1 MVSAIPHRFIVVEG
15 PIGVG
20 KTSLARRLGQSLGGQ
35 LVLEQADQ
43 NPFLERF
50 YKNPR
55 AAAFQTQL
63 FFLFQRARQLE
74 DVRQE
79 DLFGAVRVADY
90 LLEKDR
96 LFARVTLDDA
106 EYALYERVYE
116 RIVVDAPK
124 PDLVVYLQAPVDVLV
139 DRIAKRGIRYEQH
152 IERGYLEKLTQAY
165 ARFFHSYDA
174 SPLLIVNSAAIDPVN
189 NDGDY
194 QQLFAEI
201 SKTRRGRHFFNPA
214 GSSLLP
220 ASYAPGGGCCASA
233 QCTCSRTRGRGC
245 RARLLQRL
253 EQRRRGRGVAE
264 RDRDVAQ
271 PSFVADAADGAA
283 AGALQKFRLAPRKQL
298 DELRVVQAVPHRKVL
313 LGGGT
318 RKLVPRADQLAVVAA
333 VDAIADR
340 AAKLQRNRTGEFDG
354 EVGNAAPCIQPVRR
368 DDGAGG
374 AGGHAG
380 AAQVPQC
387 ALLGSSAGSSRSR

>member
-20 KTSLARRLGQSLGGQ
+20 KTSLARRLGQSLGAQ

-116 RIVVDAPK
+116 RVVVDAPK
-124 PDLVVYLQAPVDVLV
+124 PDLVVYLQASPEVLFARIQKRAV
-139 DRIAKRGIRYEQH
+139 PMELQIPDAYLRALCDAYNDFFYHYDATPLLTVNAEHLNPLESDADLALLIDRIE
-152 IERGYLEKLTQAY
+152 TM
-165 ARFFHSYDA
+165 
-174 SPLLIVNSAAIDPVN
+174 
-189 NDGDY
+189 
-194 QQLFAEI
+194 
-201 SKTRRGRHFFNPA
+201 RGRKEFFVK
-214 GSSLLP
+214 GTSL
-220 ASYAPGGGCCASA
+220 
-233 QCTCSRTRGRGC
+233 
-245 RARLLQRL
+245 
-253 EQRRRGRGVAE
+253 
-264 RDRDVAQ
+264 
-271 PSFVADAADGAA
+271 
-283 AGALQKFRLAPRKQL
+283 
-298 DELRVVQAVPHRKVL
+298 
-313 LGGGT
+313 
-318 RKLVPRADQLAVVAA
+318 
-333 VDAIADR
+333 
-340 AAKLQRNRTGEFDG
+340 
-354 EVGNAAPCIQPVRR
+354 
-368 DDGAGG
+368 
-374 AGGHAG
+374 
-380 AAQVPQC
+380 
-387 ALLGSSAGSSRSR
+387 